1 MAAQTGLTAAA
12 VSGDRVSTLAALRD
26 LLAAEIERS
35 ESSRDVA
42 ALSRQLT
49 MVMGEIA
56 DLAPPAAKKGT
67 PLDELRARR
76 AARGPAAKGPGRAKK
91 SAV

>member
-1 MAAQTGLTAAA
+1 MSRPEGLTAAA
-12 VSGDRVSTLAALRD
+12 ASGDRVSTLAALRD
-26 LLAAEIERS
+26 LLADEIERS

-56 DLAPPAAKKGT
+56 ELAPPAEKKGT
-67 PLDELRARR
+67 PLDELRERR
-76 AARGPAAKGPGRAKK
+76 AARGTAAKGPGRAKK